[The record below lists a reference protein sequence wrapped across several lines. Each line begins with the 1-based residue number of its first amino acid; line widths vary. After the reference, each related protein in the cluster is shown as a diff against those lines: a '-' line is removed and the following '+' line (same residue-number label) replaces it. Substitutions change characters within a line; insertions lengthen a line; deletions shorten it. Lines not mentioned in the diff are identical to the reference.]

1 LKCFAAYG
9 GDRIVVWEVPSADG
23 RAGRGRAGVG
33 MHGNIRFIKAGTSH
47 FETCW
52 DLSRGVHDLNIRFKE
67 VNRSINGGKLGLC
80 LLDVDMHLG
89 HIDWKFW
96 LGLVISLYWIENL
109 WITLLRK
116 KILITWGIEPGDFDV
131 IKRSAPG
138 EENMKNLEDFG
149 VMELTYLGGNVSR
162 GIV

>member
-1 LKCFAAYG
+1 MKIEVDVTVLLFPLQDRKSRSRDFCFSAGLSSLLKCFAAYG

-89 HIDWKFW
+89 HID
-96 LGLVISLYWIENL
+96 
-109 WITLLRK
+109 
-116 KILITWGIEPGDFDV
+116 
-131 IKRSAPG
+131 
-138 EENMKNLEDFG
+138 
-149 VMELTYLGGNVSR
+149 
-162 GIV
+162 